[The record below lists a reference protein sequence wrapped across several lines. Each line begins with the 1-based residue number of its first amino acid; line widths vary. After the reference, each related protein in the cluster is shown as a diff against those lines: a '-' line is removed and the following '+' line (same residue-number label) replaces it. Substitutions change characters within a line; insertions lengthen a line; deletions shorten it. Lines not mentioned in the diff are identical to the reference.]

1 MMNKKIIF
9 FIIILLTTLLLLKKE
24 EQIQN
29 HFSKIVLPLKEKYIN
44 ITTGVSEYI
53 EKYTEQAQTIENLK
67 EENLLLRKYLY
78 KQKSII
84 IQLEQYSK
92 VKFET
97 FSTNKD
103 ILSVQTISY
112 VKFNDFSRINLNNA
126 EKLEDEKIYG
136 LIQKNVAAGIAIKEN
151 NLLEGILLS
160 NPKCQFSTFIGEKKM
175 PGIAKGIDENT
186 MEINFIPKWS
196 KINIGDKVIT
206 SGLDNIFL
214 ANIPVGTVKN
224 ILTRSTYKTAIIDTY
239 ADILHPNYFYLVK
252 KVPIQIYDI
261 NESKK
266 LVDQNISNP
275 LSRKKREH

>member
-1 MMNKKIIF
+1 MNKKIIF
-9 FIIILLTTLLLLKKE
+9 FIIILLVALLLLQKE
-24 EQIQN
+24 EEIQN
-29 HFSKIVLPLKEKYIN
+29 HFSKMVLPLKEQYVN
-44 ITTGVSEYI
+44 TTTGANEYI
-53 EKYTEQAQTIENLK
+53 EKYTSQAQTIEKLK

-78 KQKSII
+78 KQKSTI

-92 VKFET
+92 VKFKT
-97 FSTNKD
+97 FSTNED
-103 ILSVQTISY
+103 ILPVQTISY
-112 VKFNDFSRINLNNA
+112 SKFNDFSRIHLNHE
-126 EKLEDEKIYG
+126 EKLKGEKIYG

-151 NLLEGILLS
+151 GLLEGILLS

-175 PGIAKGIDENT
+175 PGIAKGVDENT

-214 ANIPVGTVKN
+214 ANIPVGTVQN

-275 LSRKKREH
+275 LSKKKREH

>member
-1 MMNKKIIF
+1 MNKKIIF
-9 FIIILLTTLLLLKKE
+9 FIFILLTALLLLKKE
-24 EQIQN
+24 AEIQN
-29 HFSKIVLPLKEKYIN
+29 QFSKMVLPLKEWYVNLSIGIN
-44 ITTGVSEYI
+44 EYI
-53 EKYTEQAQTIENLK
+53 EKYSSQSKTIDILK

-78 KQKSII
+78 KQKSTIN
-84 IQLEQYSK
+84 QLQQYSK

-97 FSTNKD
+97 
-103 ILSVQTISY
+103 LSQNEDVIPVQTISY
-112 VKFNDFSRINLNNA
+112 TKFNDFSTVHLNHGENL
-126 EKLEDEKIYG
+126 KDEKIYG

-151 NLLEGILLS
+151 GLLEGILLS

-224 ILTRSTYKTAIIDTY
+224 IVTRSTYKTAIIDIY
-239 ADILHPNYFYLVK
+239 ADVLHPNYFYLVK

-266 LVDQNISNP
+266 LVDQNVSNP

>member
-9 FIIILLTTLLLLKKE
+9 FIIILLIALLLLKKE
-24 EQIQN
+24 EEIQN
-29 HFSKIVLPLKEKYIN
+29 YFSKMILPIKENYIN
-44 ITTGVSEYI
+44 TSTKANEYI
-53 EKYTEQAQTIENLK
+53 EKYTSQAETIENLK

-78 KQKSII
+78 KQKSTI

-97 FSTNKD
+97 FSNNKD
-103 ILSVQTISY
+103 ILPVQTISY
-112 VKFNDFSRINLNNA
+112 AKFNDFSTLHLNHG
-126 EKLEDEKIYG
+126 EKLIDGKIYG

-151 NLLEGILLS
+151 DLLEGILIS

-214 ANIPVGTVKN
+214 ADIPVGTVKN

-261 NESKK
+261 NETKK
-266 LVDQNISNP
+266 LVDQNLSNP
-275 LSRKKREH
+275 LAKKKREH

>member
-1 MMNKKIIF
+1 
-9 FIIILLTTLLLLKKE
+9 
-24 EQIQN
+24 
-29 HFSKIVLPLKEKYIN
+29 
-44 ITTGVSEYI
+44 
-53 EKYTEQAQTIENLK
+53 
-67 EENLLLRKYLY
+67 
-78 KQKSII
+78 
-84 IQLEQYSK
+84 
-92 VKFET
+92 
-97 FSTNKD
+97 
-103 ILSVQTISY
+103 VQTISY
-112 VKFNDFSRINLNNA
+112 TKFNDFSRIYLNH
-126 EKLEDEKIYG
+126 EEHLKSEKIYG
-136 LIQKNVAAGIAIKEN
+136 LIQKNVASGIAIKEN
-151 NLLEGILLS
+151 GLLEGILLS

-175 PGIAKGIDENT
+175 PGIAKGVDENT

-275 LSRKKREH
+275 LSKKKREH

>member
-1 MMNKKIIF
+1 MNKKIIF
-9 FIIILLTTLLLLKKE
+9 FIIILLVALLLFQKE
-24 EQIQN
+24 EEIQN
-29 HFSKIVLPLKEKYIN
+29 HFSKMVLPLKEQYVNTK
-44 ITTGVSEYI
+44 TGVSEYI
-53 EKYTEQAQTIENLK
+53 EKYTSQAETIERLK

-78 KQKSII
+78 KQKSTI

-92 VKFET
+92 VKFKT
-97 FSTNKD
+97 FSTNED
-103 ILSVQTISY
+103 ILPVQTISY
-112 VKFNDFSRINLNNA
+112 TKFNDFSRIHLNH
-126 EKLEDEKIYG
+126 EEHLKDEKIYG

-151 NLLEGILLS
+151 GLLEGILLS

-175 PGIAKGIDENT
+175 PGIAKGVDENT

-214 ANIPVGTVKN
+214 ANVPVGTVKN

-275 LSRKKREH
+275 LSKKKREH

>member
-1 MMNKKIIF
+1 M
-9 FIIILLTTLLLLKKE
+9 
-24 EQIQN
+24 
-29 HFSKIVLPLKEKYIN
+29 VLPLKEKYVN
-44 ITTGVSEYI
+44 TTTGASEYI
-53 EKYTEQAQTIENLK
+53 EKYTSQAETIEKLK

-78 KQKSII
+78 KQKSTI

-92 VKFET
+92 VKFKT
-97 FSTNKD
+97 FSTNED
-103 ILSVQTISY
+103 ILPVQTISY
-112 VKFNDFSRINLNNA
+112 AKFNDFSRIHLNHGENLKN
-126 EKLEDEKIYG
+126 EKIYG

-151 NLLEGILLS
+151 GLLEGILLS

-214 ANIPVGTVKN
+214 ANIPVGTVQN

-275 LSRKKREH
+275 LSKKKRAH

>member
-1 MMNKKIIF
+1 MNKKIIF
-9 FIIILLTTLLLLKKE
+9 FIFILLIALLLLKKE
-24 EQIQN
+24 AEIQD
-29 HFSKIVLPLKEKYIN
+29 HFSKMVLPLKEYYIN
-44 ITTGVSEYI
+44 LTTGISEYKD
-53 EKYTEQAQTIENLK
+53 KYTSQSENIDKLK
-67 EENLLLRKYLY
+67 KENLLLRKYLY
-78 KQKSII
+78 KQKSTIN
-84 IQLEQYSK
+84 QLEQYSK

-103 ILSVQTISY
+103 ILRVQTVSY
-112 VKFNDFSRINLNNA
+112 AKFNDFSSIYLNNGDNL
-126 EKLEDEKIYG
+126 KGEKIYG
-136 LIQKNVAAGIAIKEN
+136 LIQKNVVAGIAIKEN
-151 NLLEGILLS
+151 NLIKGILLS
-160 NPKCQFSTFIGEKKM
+160 NPKCQFSTFIGKKKM

-252 KVPIQIYDI
+252 RVPIQIYDI
-261 NESKK
+261 NETKK

>member
-1 MMNKKIIF
+1 MNKKIIF
-9 FIIILLTTLLLLKKE
+9 FLIILLIALLLLKKE
-24 EQIQN
+24 DEIQS
-29 HFSKIVLPLKEKYIN
+29 HFSKMVLPLKEKYIN
-44 ITTGVSEYI
+44 ITTGTSEYI
-53 EKYTEQAQTIENLK
+53 EKYSTQAITIEKLK
-67 EENLLLRKYLY
+67 EENLILRKYLY
-78 KQKSII
+78 KQKSTI
-84 IQLEQYSK
+84 IQLEQYGK
-92 VKFET
+92 VKFKT
-97 FSTNKD
+97 FSTNED
-103 ILSVQTISY
+103 ILPVQTISY
-112 VKFNDFSRINLNNA
+112 VKFNDFSIVHLNN
-126 EKLEDEKIYG
+126 EDKLKDEKIYG
-136 LIQKNVAAGIAIKEN
+136 LIQKNVTAGIAIKEN
-151 NLLEGILLS
+151 GLLQGILLS

-261 NESKK
+261 NETKK
-266 LVDQNISNP
+266 RVDQNLSNP

>member
-1 MMNKKIIF
+1 MNKKIIF
-9 FIIILLTTLLLLKKE
+9 FIIILLVALLLLKKE
-24 EQIQN
+24 EEIQN
-29 HFSKIVLPLKEKYIN
+29 HFSKMVLPLKEKYVN
-44 ITTGVSEYI
+44 TTTGASEYI
-53 EKYTEQAQTIENLK
+53 EKYTSQAETIEKLK

-78 KQKSII
+78 KQKSTI

-92 VKFET
+92 VKFKT
-97 FSTNKD
+97 FSTNED
-103 ILSVQTISY
+103 ILPVQTISY
-112 VKFNDFSRINLNNA
+112 AKFNDFSRIHLNHGENLKN
-126 EKLEDEKIYG
+126 EKIYG

-151 NLLEGILLS
+151 GLLEGILLS

-214 ANIPVGTVKN
+214 ANIPVGTVQN

-275 LSRKKREH
+275 LSKKKKEH